1 MLKIKQNK
9 NTMGRN
15 IEYKCLLPL
24 VLFTVSVLL
33 QGCKDDVFNPE
44 KVKAAY
50 QDRFPVKDIDP
61 AMDWKMTMQVRINIS
76 VHEDA
81 GADYTICIYDKNP
94 LADNSTAKLL
104 VEGAANNQLSF
115 STIMDCPST
124 LTYVF
129 VCRTDA
135 NNRNVVKCVP
145 INNNQINAS
154 FGSSAVTRAVATRSV
169 KIPTIET
176 YTPTRTAA
184 DMEALLEQ
192 AIEVSPNDYYEDYQA
207 GGIYKISQGSTFTG
221 TISRALD
228 SSNPAILIIAGKW
241 EPSGSIQLE
250 DGYIVYI
257 LKDAGIT
264 LSEGSTFMMKGS
276 TYFNIFEGGNI
287 TGAANSTIDITNA
300 SMQNYNYNAGT
311 IDVQAMTNGG
321 GGVFTVYNAPSGILK
336 VPNYQCSTSGNRLIN
351 QGIAELGDTHDNLN
365 LYNGGQLTLSTLKGN
380 LINQGHAT
388 VADTQENCHV
398 ENGCYLNI
406 TGRFKGNLT
415 LGDNCAATINEYP
428 EVWNKSIALGNSC
441 MINIDKAS
449 FMGTTFIGDTEPSLI
464 KVNTLNNIQLSG
476 NASQGNIYF
485 EFQSFDNSL
494 ANDGWRNMN
503 ALTYFSKWGESPVL
517 IPAGDCTG
525 GGNTPVDSGSETPAD
540 PIPYTYVFED
550 NFPLVGD
557 YDFNDVVLDVQTT
570 HHLEK
575 KTNHVKRIQLNVTLT
590 AAGASKALGVGLR
603 IVGISKSDIK
613 EITTGGADR
622 RFQASFNDPYN
633 QFSYNSGTHME
644 DGDPNVVIPIAGEV
658 HNVFGESPGTMVNTG
673 GTGITAHIH
682 TYEIIIELADQT
694 KTAPLFSKD
703 NLDFFICYQ
712 YKSMQQR
719 MEVHLYEFWGYG
731 ATAAG
736 TIQQENLDLAGN
748 NTWAICVPYGFRYPI
763 ETINISRTDDPT
775 ASAYPDFIYWARDR
789 SSSRDWYMNP
799 VEANVYR

>member
-1 MLKIKQNK
+1 
-9 NTMGRN
+9 
-15 IEYKCLLPL
+15 
-24 VLFTVSVLL
+24 
-33 QGCKDDVFNPE
+33 
-44 KVKAAY
+44 
-50 QDRFPVKDIDP
+50 
-61 AMDWKMTMQVRINIS
+61 
-76 VHEDA
+76 
-81 GADYTICIYDKNP
+81 
-94 LADNSTAKLL
+94 
-104 VEGAANNQLSF
+104 
-115 STIMDCPST
+115 
-124 LTYVF
+124 
-129 VCRTDA
+129 
-135 NNRNVVKCVP
+135 
-145 INNNQINAS
+145 
-154 FGSSAVTRAVATRSV
+154 
-169 KIPTIET
+169 
-176 YTPTRTAA
+176 
-184 DMEALLEQ
+184 
-192 AIEVSPNDYYEDYQA
+192 
-207 GGIYKISQGSTFTG
+207 
-221 TISRALD
+221 
-228 SSNPAILIIAGKW
+228 
-241 EPSGSIQLE
+241 
-250 DGYIVYI
+250 
-257 LKDAGIT
+257 
-264 LSEGSTFMMKGS
+264 
-276 TYFNIFEGGNI
+276 
-287 TGAANSTIDITNA
+287 
-300 SMQNYNYNAGT
+300 
-311 IDVQAMTNGG
+311 
-321 GGVFTVYNAPSGILK
+321 
-336 VPNYQCSTSGNRLIN
+336 
-351 QGIAELGDTHDNLN
+351 
-365 LYNGGQLTLSTLKGN
+365 
-380 LINQGHAT
+380 
-388 VADTQENCHV
+388 
-398 ENGCYLNI
+398 
-406 TGRFKGNLT
+406 
-415 LGDNCAATINEYP
+415 
-428 EVWNKSIALGNSC
+428 

-464 KVNTLNNIQLSG
+464 KVNTLDNIQLSG

-525 GGNTPVDSGSETPAD
+525 GGNTPSDSGSETPAD

-622 RFQASFNDPYN
+622 RFQASFNDPYS

-673 GTGITAHIH
+673 GTGITANVY

-694 KTAPLFSKD
+694 KTEPLFSKD

-712 YKSMQQR
+712 YKGMQQR

-736 TIQQENLDLAGN
+736 TVQQENLDLAGN

-789 SSSRDWYMNP
+789 SSYRDWYMNP